1 MPARAE
7 RSPERLVFFSDAVVA
22 IAVTLLILPLA
33 DAVPEAVA
41 KHTGSV
47 ELITENGWKI
57 FSFLLSFFVIS
68 RLWRVHHRLFEE
80 IRAIAP
86 GLMVANSVWLL
97 AIVVLPF
104 PTEMV
109 SGYGNDRFTQSFYI
123 ATILLANLCELAMV
137 VIARSTP
144 GAAKDDSEVLSRMFV
159 GTVTSSIALVIALAL
174 GILLPQM
181 SYYPLL
187 LLMLNGPV
195 ERVRERMK
203 AARARAEA

>member
-41 KHTGSV
+41 KHTDSV
-47 ELITENGWKI
+47 ELITENWWKI
-57 FSFLLSFFVIS
+57 FSFLLSFFVIT
-68 RLWRVHHRLFEE
+68 RLWRVHHRLFEDVK
-80 IRAIAP
+80 AIAP
-86 GLMVANSVWLL
+86 GLMETNAIWLL

-109 SGYGNDRFTQSFYI
+109 SGYGNDPFTQSFYI
-123 ATILLANLCELAMV
+123 ATILVATICELVMV
-137 VIARSTP
+137 AIARRMP
-144 GAAKDDSEVLSRMFV
+144 GLADDSAERLDGMLV
-159 GTVTSSIALVIALAL
+159 GTAASGIALIIAFAL
-174 GILLPQM
+174 GFLLPAM

-187 LLMLNGPV
+187 LLLLIGPAQ
-195 ERVRERMK
+195 RIRTRLRK
-203 AARARAEA
+203 NRATA

>member
-57 FSFLLSFFVIS
+57 FSFLLSFVVIS
-68 RLWRVHHRLFEE
+68 RLWRVHHRLFDE
-80 IRAIAP
+80 IQAVSSR
-86 GLMVANSVWLL
+86 LMVVNSVWLL

-109 SGYGNDRFTQSFYI
+109 AGYGSDKFTQSFYI
-123 ATILLANLCELAMV
+123 ATILLANASELGMI
-137 VIARSTP
+137 VIARITP
-144 GAAKDDSEVLSRMFV
+144 GSAKDDSEVLSRMLA
-159 GTVTSSIALVIALAL
+159 GAATGCIALVIAFVL
-174 GILLPQM
+174 GIVLPQL

-187 LLMLNGPV
+187 LLALNGPV
-195 ERVRERMK
+195 ERVRERLK
-203 AARARAEA
+203 AARAAA